1 MRQTDVEGEWRS
13 ERLIH
18 DVWVASWLI
27 MQLVE
32 ILSKNRRPYFGDAGF
47 IWLGGDRQLV
57 LLRPLWGIRS
67 SIEGRSELKTDT
79 CCCKE
84 PQESVDWWPRDV
96 SCCYSRVFILSSYS
110 RPTSEYIARFRQCF
124 TNCLRILWIHNHNT
138 YVSMLLYSY
147 VMEKLLYKL
156 SAFQQKILHTAAV
169 LLAFKLYVYICII

>member
-1 MRQTDVEGEWRS
+1 
-13 ERLIH
+13 
-18 DVWVASWLI
+18 

-84 PQESVDWWPRDV
+84 PQESVDWWPWVAATQESSSSAATVGLPPSTLRV
-96 SCCYSRVFILSSYS
+96 SGS
-110 RPTSEYIARFRQCF
+110 A
-124 TNCLRILWIHNHNT
+124 
-138 YVSMLLYSY
+138 LLT
-147 VMEKLLYKL
+147 V
-156 SAFQQKILHTAAV
+156 
-169 LLAFKLYVYICII
+169 